1 MTTKKDEN
9 CNSSPLRLIFC
20 RLTNKGYNLK
30 KYMLSKLILIG
41 GGNLQSNQLAE
52 FQSSMNSLNMERI
65 SKTSSSAFSDSS
77 GLLATR
83 LETRKNPLP

>member
-1 MTTKKDEN
+1 MLPK
-9 CNSSPLRLIFC
+9 LIF
-20 RLTNKGYNLK
+20 
-30 KYMLSKLILIG
+30 IG

-65 SKTSSSAFSDSS
+65 SKTSSSAFSDGS

-83 LETRKNPLP
+83 LETKKNPLP